1 MIKERILEGLVALCV
16 LALAALGSNY
26 YSLQKDVDSQKLEA
40 MYVSKEMDVLKGV
53 VQTVHSMQVE
63 MSKRGEWMA
72 WVTGEI
78 IDVKQ
83 NMKEMHT
90 NSDAA
95 KDFKMVDQRIK
106 YLEGNK

>member
-1 MIKERILEGLVALCV
+1 MIKERILEGIIALCV
-16 LALAALGSNY
+16 IILAALGSSY
-26 YSLQKDVDSQKLEA
+26 YNLQKTQDKQELEA
-40 MYVSKEMDVLKGV
+40 IYVRQEMDVLKGMI
-53 VQTVHSMQVE
+53 QTVHSMQVE
-63 MSKRGEWMA
+63 MGKRGEWMA
-72 WVTGEI
+72 WVTNEI

-83 NMKEMHT
+83 NMREMHT

>member
-1 MIKERILEGLVALCV
+1 MIKERILEGIIALCV
-16 LALAALGSNY
+16 LAIAALGNNY
-26 YSLQKDVDSQKLEA
+26 YDLLKAVDKQELEGI
-40 MYVSKEMDVLKGV
+40 YVLKEMEVLKGV

-63 MSKRGEWMA
+63 SSKRGEWMM
-72 WVTGEI
+72 WVTNEI
-78 IDVKQ
+78 LDVKQ

-106 YLEGNK
+106 YLENK

>member
-26 YSLQKDVDSQKLEA
+26 YSLQQSRDKQELEA
-40 MYVSKEMDVLKGV
+40 VYVRQEMDVLKGMI
-53 VQTVHSMQVE
+53 QTVHSMQIE
-63 MSKRGEWMA
+63 LGKRGEWMA
-72 WVTGEI
+72 WVTNEI
-78 IDVKQ
+78 LDVKQ